1 MTEAFRSILTSL
13 FQSEKG
19 ERAFCIFDPAG
30 QLHQNLAG
38 DAGNTASVASIV
50 QSINAAF
57 LIVLAGRD
65 HPQFEAARNLLI
77 HLQASAKGK
86 EYADFCLNGVSQI
99 TQEIET
105 VCEEDAG
112 FAGRL
117 RSLAN
122 WLSGPE
128 NLQDSRE
135 LTERIWS
142 VFFPEAAG
150 IWNNEEKR
158 IEELRDKRTV
168 GVSQLNPD
176 PITDTARQV
185 LFTSNVLLTLPPQ
198 SKSIDELPLSAEL
211 KSEIGS
217 IVQEPQRYWY
227 DHPIQIGVGSES
239 NEVLYGLNGLASALD
254 FERARGDVQEPA
266 RLNCVLSV
274 SVTHLG
280 LHSIA
285 RQYLREV
292 FARAGGLEGI
302 NVFVFTESDPR
313 RMVTRVLA
321 PAAHHYLDQDDVA
334 GLFDFFGVDGEYGRH
349 YSFLKAISAFWSVLI
364 QPEVKGTFKIDL
376 DQVFPQPELVE
387 YTGASA
393 FDHFKTPLWGAHGV
407 DRLGRPLELGMI
419 AGALVNESDIHK
431 SLFTPDVTFPDP
443 QVGLS
448 PEDHFFF
455 SRLPQALSTE
465 AEMMARYTSA
475 QLDGE
480 NTCLQRVHV
489 TGGTNGILVDNL
501 RRHRPFTPSFIGR
514 AEDQAYLLSAIPEP
528 GERLAY
534 VHAAGLI
541 MRHDKEAFAQE
552 AIQSAHIGKLIG
564 DFERILYFSAYARAL
579 AENVGKVKRLFDPF
593 TGGFISQIPT
603 TLVLLRFA
611 LKAASFF
618 AHGQE
623 DQGLEFVKTGIP
635 RIRKALDFVR
645 GDPSPLKQQYENE
658 RRGWDLFY
666 DTLEA
671 VEEALDRRDDFA
683 LDLRRKAQKIME
695 DCALNAA
702 AKENS

>member
-1 MTEAFRSILTSL
+1 L

-19 ERAFCIFDPAG
+19 ERPFCIFDPAG
-30 QLHQNLAG
+30 QIHQNLA
-38 DAGNTASVASIV
+38 AGVGLTTAGASITNREASII

-57 LIVLAGRD
+57 IVLLAGQGHRE
-65 HPQFEAARNLLI
+65 FEEAGELLAR
-77 HLQASAKGK
+77 LQASTKWQ
-86 EYADFCLNGVSQI
+86 EYAGFYLNGVSQI
-99 TQEIET
+99 TREIET

-112 FAGRL
+112 FASRL
-117 RSLAN
+117 RSLAH
-122 WLSGPE
+122 WLSDLE
-128 NLQDSRE
+128 NFQDSRE
-135 LTERIWS
+135 FTERIWS

-150 IWNNEEKR
+150 VWDNEAKR
-158 IEELRDKRTV
+158 VKQLRDRRTV

-211 KSEIGS
+211 KSELGS

-227 DHPIQIGVGSES
+227 DHPIQIGVQPES

-254 FERARGDVQEPA
+254 FERARGDVQEQA

-285 RQYLREV
+285 KQYLGEV
-292 FARAGGLEGI
+292 LARAGALEGI
-302 NVFVFTESDPR
+302 NAFVFTESDTR
-313 RMVTRVLA
+313 RMVTQVLA
-321 PAAHHYLDQDDVA
+321 PAAQRYLNQNDA
-334 GLFDFFGVDGEYGRH
+334 AALFGFFGVDGEYGRH
-349 YSFLKAISAFWSVLI
+349 YSFLKAIAAFWSVFI
-364 QPEVKGTFKIDL
+364 QPEIKGTFKIDL

-407 DRLGRPLELGMI
+407 DCLGRPLELGMI
-419 AGALVNESDIHK
+419 AGALVNQSDIHK
-431 SLFTPDVTFPDP
+431 SLFTPDVAFPDP
-443 QVGLS
+443 QAGIS

-465 AEMMARYTSA
+465 AEMMARYASA
-475 QLDGE
+475 QLDGKH
-480 NTCLQRVHV
+480 TCLQRVHV
-489 TGGTNGILVDNL
+489 TGGTNGILVDSL
-501 RRHRPFTPSFIGR
+501 RRYRPFTPSFIGR
-514 AEDQAYLLSAIPEP
+514 AEDQAYLLPTFPEP
-528 GERLAY
+528 GDRLAY

-564 DFERILYFSAYARAL
+564 DYERILYFSAYARAL
-579 AENVGKVKRLFDPF
+579 AGDVGKVKQLFDPF

-603 TLVLLRFA
+603 TVVFLRFA

-618 AHGQE
+618 AQGQE
-623 DQGLEFVKTGIP
+623 EQGLGFVKTGIP
-635 RIRKALDFVR
+635 RIRKALDFIH
-645 GDPSPLKQQYENE
+645 GHPSPLKQQYENE

-671 VEEALDRRDDFA
+671 AEEALDRRDDFA
-683 LDLRRKAQKIME
+683 LDLRRKAQKILE
-695 DCALNAA
+695 DCGLHTA
-702 AKENS
+702 AKKDS